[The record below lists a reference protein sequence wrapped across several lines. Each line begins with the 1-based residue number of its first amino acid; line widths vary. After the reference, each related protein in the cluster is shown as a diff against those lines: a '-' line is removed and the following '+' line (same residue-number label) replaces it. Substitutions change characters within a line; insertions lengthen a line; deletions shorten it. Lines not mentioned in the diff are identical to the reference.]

1 MVFSF
6 LYGPGQLR
14 EISDSLDDISPWTLT
29 FAAAPAVLWK
39 RTPRQPLP
47 SRWPGRRLETDGQCR
62 HLLPPCAWRASL
74 GPALKPSGTELE
86 GRLRA
91 EGWQC
96 PSVAWERRSGPAWV
110 FWGEQTHLWRGV
122 LQVGFSS
129 RAVPLEIEHNEGH
142 CDEVTVPLSS
152 AVAVSRNR
160 SS

>member
-62 HLLPPCAWRASL
+62 HLLPPCAWRGSL

-110 FWGEQTHLWRGV
+110 FWGSRHTSGGGSSKLAFPRGLCLLKLNTMKV
-122 LQVGFSS
+122 IVM
-129 RAVPLEIEHNEGH
+129 R
-142 CDEVTVPLSS
+142 
-152 AVAVSRNR
+152 
-160 SS
+160 